1 MANLFQVLE
10 SNMGI
15 IGACLPVMRQPA
27 RQYLPWLFGTSKEPG
42 YIYSE
47 DRFDNPYPLRDL
59 SGREKDGGQDT
70 WHKVS
75 ITGPDMYR
83 STKRRSDEL
92 HIIKETMEDAENQSS
107 GDSGSALSQLPT
119 GIRRDV
125 SVHVSRV

>member
-15 IGACLPVMRQPA
+15 IGACLPVMRQPL

-42 YIYSE
+42 YYYSE
-47 DRFDNPYPLRDL
+47 DRFDNHYALRDV
-59 SGREKDGGQDT
+59 SDPAKDGGRDA

-75 ITGPDMYR
+75 ITGPDAYK
-83 STKRRSDEL
+83 SNKRHSDEL
-92 HIIKETMEDAENQSS
+92 HIINETMENADKDSS
-107 GDSGSALSQLPT
+107 KDSGSAWSHGPT

-125 SVHVSRV
+125 SVSVSRM